1 MKTELHF
8 NESIIWDKGM
18 KEKVFIFDTT
28 LRDGEQSPGASM
40 NTAEKVRIATQLEK
54 LGVDIIEAGFPAA
67 SEGDFEAVTQV
78 AKKVVN
84 SEIAALARATVNDID
99 RAWKAICHAARPRIH
114 TFLATSDIHMKYK
127 LNMDREEVLKSAV
140 EAVRYARQFTDNIE
154 FSAEDG
160 SRSDPDFLCRV
171 FEAVIDAGAR
181 TINLPDTVGY
191 AIPEEFGMLIRYVME
206 HTPNI
211 GKAILS
217 VHCHNDL
224 GLATANTLAAIKAG
238 ARQAEVTINGIG
250 ERAGNTSLE
259 ELAMAINTRPT
270 YAPVTTGIQTSQI
283 VPISRLVSM
292 ITGILVQPNK
302 AIVGANAFAHEAG
315 IHQDGLLK
323 NPMTY
328 EIMRP
333 ETVGLTSTRLVMGKH
348 SGKHALHRHLKDMG
362 YDLSDEEL
370 KIVFTKFKA
379 LADKKKVVMD
389 EDLEALVNQEVL
401 RTADIF
407 ALKYLQVTSGTTVL
421 PMATVKMLINGQEVM
436 GTGSGNGPI
445 DAAYNAVAKLT
456 DTKSQLMRFTISA
469 LTGGTDAQGEVTV
482 RLKEDEVMAIGRGA
496 DPDII
501 TASHLRLYQRLKP
514 PGVYQTQPRVDHR
527 SIIEDLGERLSE
539 YQPPHLPDKKKRGF
553 NSPSFFCPLF
563 GNDYLMR
570 K

>member
-1 MKTELHF
+1 MKTEVHF
-8 NESIIWDKGM
+8 NESISTEKTM

-40 NTAEKVRIATQLEK
+40 NPAEKVRVATQLEK

-67 SEGDFEAVTQV
+67 SEGDFEAVSQV
-78 AKKVVN
+78 AQKIKNAEV
-84 SEIAALARATVNDID
+84 AALARAAVSDID
-99 RAWKAICHAARPRIH
+99 RAWKAVCHAARPRIH

-127 LNMDREEVLKSAV
+127 LNMTREEVLQSAV
-140 EAVRYARQFTDNIE
+140 DAVRYAATLTDNVE

-171 FEAVIDAGAR
+171 FEAAIEAGAK
-181 TINLPDTVGY
+181 TVNLPDTVGY
-191 AIPEEFGMLIRYVME
+191 AIPEEFGNLVKYVME

-211 GKAILS
+211 HKAVLS

-259 ELAMAINTRPT
+259 EVVMALNTRPT
-270 YAPVTTGIQTSQI
+270 YATVTSGIQTSHI
-283 VPISRLVSM
+283 YNISRLVSM
-292 ITGILVQPNK
+292 ITGIMVQPNK

-315 IHQDGLLK
+315 IHQDGMLK

-328 EIMRP
+328 EIMKP
-333 ETVGLTSTRLVMGKH
+333 ETIGLMSNRMVMGKH
-348 SGKHALHRHLKDMG
+348 SGKHALLSHLKNMG
-362 YDLSDEEL
+362 FDLSDEEL
-370 KIVFTKFKA
+370 RIVFKKFKE
-379 LADKKKVVMD
+379 LADKKKYVVD

-407 ALKYLQVTSGTTVL
+407 GLTYLQVTSGTTVL
-421 PMATVKMLINGQEVM
+421 PMATVKMLINGNEQV

-445 DAAYNAVAKLT
+445 DAAYNAIAKLT
-456 DTKSQLMRFTISA
+456 GTQSHLMRFTISA
-469 LTGGTDAQGEVTV
+469 ITGGTDAQGEVTV
-482 RLKEDEVMAIGRGA
+482 RLKENNVIALGRGS

-501 TASHLRLYQRLKP
+501 TAAAYAYINGLNRLEYLKQHP
-514 PGVYQTQPRVDHR
+514 PAAVDA
-527 SIIEDLGERLSE
+527 L
-539 YQPPHLPDKKKRGF
+539 
-553 NSPSFFCPLF
+553 
-563 GNDYLMR
+563 
-570 K
+570 